1 MTYAIIA
8 LQLSTKCDSKE
19 TRARCHPK
27 KRKRASQRCIS
38 SNLR

>member
-1 MTYAIIA
+1 MAYAIIT

-27 KRKRASQRCIS
+27 KKEACVAALYKQ
-38 SNLR
+38 